1 MSRENPTLGFPTM
14 SEANYLNK
22 KKTKALFSRAV
33 TSAYAKHKFSHDAVH
48 SLILVIVHSNIET
61 ND

>member
-22 KKTKALFSRAV
+22 KKALFSRAV
-33 TSAYAKHKFSHDAVH
+33 TSAYAKRKFSHDAAH
-48 SLILVIVHSNIET
+48 SLVLVTVHSNIET
-61 ND
+61 NY